1 MKVRSPSWLQLR
13 SRAIIDMMV
22 GCIRRSTTAI
32 IVILATA
39 ATTVAADWDRAVAY
53 YKSSDYNR
61 ALVEFQDIVR
71 DRPDFAGAW
80 YYIGLCQFKLNRYKQ
95 VQTPMSRAI
104 DLLEAQSP
112 GSPDIDGAWYT
123 IGFSYFAL
131 GDYAKAA
138 DPLRRYVELATRG
151 GRPVDP
157 AAQRALGRSY
167 YYLERYDDALSLLSS
182 TRPTTAPAS
191 PEPAAA
197 KEKSEDAFYLGAIY
211 YKRGDDDHA
220 IEALD
225 RALGSGARDPA
236 VMDLLASSL
245 MRKAKASGSKAYW
258 LRAAEVGE
266 MLGQVRDDLK
276 TADILGRAY
285 LGAGS
290 FDKAVPPLEKI
301 AKTRTDDGQAWMYY
315 GIALSRS
322 GMSRKAM
329 EALEMSVQLAPDSIP
344 ALTELG
350 YVYESDK
357 QYQQALRAYE
367 KAYAAGGS
375 ADASLKQSIDRIRAL
390 APEH

>member
-1 MKVRSPSWLQLR
+1 MKMQHLR
-13 SRAIIDMMV
+13 RLPISALI
-22 GCIRRSTTAI
+22 
-32 IVILATA
+32 
-39 ATTVAADWDRAVAY
+39 TVALLALPALGADWDRAVTY
-53 YKSSDYNR
+53 YRESNYSR
-61 ALVEFQDIVR
+61 ALDEFQDIVR
-71 DRPDFAGAW
+71 ERPDVAGAW

-123 IGFSYFAL
+123 IGFSYFVL
-131 GDYAKAA
+131 GDYEKAV
-138 DPLRRYVELATRG
+138 DPLKRYVELTSKAR
-151 GRPVDP
+151 RPVDP

-167 YYLERYDDALSLLSS
+167 YYLERYDEALPLLSMS
-182 TRPTTAPAS
+182 RPPATPAS
-191 PEPAAA
+191 SDAAA
-197 KEKSEDAFYLGAIY
+197 AQGNEKSQDAFYLGAIY
-211 YKRGDDDHA
+211 YKRGDDDNA

-225 RALGSGARDPA
+225 RALASGGTDPA
-236 VMDLLASSL
+236 MMDLLASSL
-245 MRKAKASGSKAYW
+245 MRKARASGSKAYW

-266 MLGQVRDDLK
+266 KLELVRNDLK

-290 FDKAVPPLEKI
+290 FDKAVAPLEKI
-301 AKTRTDDGQAWMYY
+301 ARARTDDGQAWMYY

-329 EALEMSVQLAPDSIP
+329 EALEMSVQLVPDSIP

-357 QYQQALRAYE
+357 QYQQALRA
-367 KAYAAGGS
+367 
-375 ADASLKQSIDRIRAL
+375 
-390 APEH
+390 